1 MFDKVKKF
9 AKKAVNVTVDV
20 CKKAKDKALAL
31 VGLGVA
37 SYGTVAS
44 QAAISYNKASGE
56 FEGSVDLGAYYSGVE
71 ITVAVIGVTLG
82 IALFIGMIKKARG

>member
-20 CKKAKDKALAL
+20 GKKAKDKALAL

-44 QAAISYNKASGE
+44 QAAISYNKS
-56 FEGSVDLGAYYSGVE
+56 
-71 ITVAVIGVTLG
+71 I
-82 IALFIGMIKKARG
+82 R

>member
-1 MFDKVKKF
+1 MELLLLKLLFHI
-9 AKKAVNVTVDV
+9 T
-20 CKKAKDKALAL
+20 
-31 VGLGVA
+31 
-37 SYGTVAS
+37 
-44 QAAISYNKASGE
+44 KASGE